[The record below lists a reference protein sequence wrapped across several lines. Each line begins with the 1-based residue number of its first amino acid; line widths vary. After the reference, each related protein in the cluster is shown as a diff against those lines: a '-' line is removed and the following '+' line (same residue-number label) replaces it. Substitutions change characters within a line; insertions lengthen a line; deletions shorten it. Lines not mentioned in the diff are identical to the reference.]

1 MFAASTETFGEVCEL
16 QKLSFFSIGH
26 SLAALAFVVFRPEK
40 LADGFAMVENR
51 RRAPIRLFGLHCLT
65 SLVVHG
71 SPMSI
76 PSFKTYFS
84 FVAALLMFGQMAT
97 AQAEALPDF
106 TTLVEQAS
114 PAVVNISTTQ
124 KMPERSVAQQ
134 QMPDLEGLP
143 PMLRE
148 FLERGIP
155 PQGRK
160 PGSPKSD
167 RQREAQSLGSGF
179 IISKD
184 GYVLTNNHVID
195 GADEILVRLSDR
207 SELKAKLVGT
217 DPRTDVAVLKIEGK
231 DLPTVKLGNSE
242 KLKVGEWVLAIG
254 SPFGFDHS
262 VTKGIV
268 SAKGRSL
275 PNDTYVPFIQTD
287 VAINPGNSGGPLFN
301 MDGEVVGINS
311 QIFTRS
317 GGFMG
322 LSFAIPI
329 DVAMDVANQIKASGK
344 VNRGWLGVVIQE
356 VNKDLAES
364 FGLDKPAGALVAQ
377 VLESGPAAK
386 GGVQVGDVI
395 LSANGTPIVMSA
407 DLPHLIGNLKDGSK
421 AELEVIRN
429 GKRQTLT
436 VTVGALPDEGQ
447 EMGTPESAGA
457 ERSSNRLGVSVVDLT
472 AEQQKSLD
480 IKGGVVIKEVTD
492 GPAALIGLQAG
503 DVITHLNNQA
513 LTSAKN
519 FSEVAKGL
527 PKNRSVSMR
536 VLRQGRASFITF
548 KLAE

>member
-1 MFAASTETFGEVCEL
+1 
-16 QKLSFFSIGH
+16 
-26 SLAALAFVVFRPEK
+26 
-40 LADGFAMVENR
+40 
-51 RRAPIRLFGLHCLT
+51 
-65 SLVVHG
+65 
-71 SPMSI
+71 MSI
-76 PSFKTYFS
+76 PRLKSYLTLF
-84 FVAALLMFGQMAT
+84 AAVLMLGQVVT

-114 PAVVNISTTQ
+114 PAVVNISTRQ
-124 KMPERSVAQQ
+124 KMPDRQLAGG

-143 PMLRE
+143 PMFRD
-148 FLERGIP
+148 FFERNM
-155 PQGRK
+155 PQGPR
-160 PGSPKSD
+160 SPRGD

-179 IISKD
+179 IISSD
-184 GYVLTNNHVID
+184 GYVLTNNHVVAD
-195 GADEILVRLSDR
+195 ADEIMVRLSDR
-207 SELKAKLVGT
+207 SEFQAKVVGT
-217 DPRTDVAVLKIEGK
+217 DPRTDVALLKIDGK
-231 DLPTVKLGNSE
+231 NLPTVKLGDSE

-268 SAKGRSL
+268 SAKGRTL

-301 MDGEVVGINS
+301 MNGEVVGINS

-329 DVAMDVANQIKASGK
+329 DVALDVSNQLKKDGK
-344 VNRGWLGVVIQE
+344 VSRGWLGVVIQE

-377 VLESGPAAK
+377 VLEDGPAAK
-386 GGVQVGDVI
+386 GGLQVGDVI
-395 LSANGTPIVMSA
+395 LSLNGQPIIMSA
-407 DLPHLIGNLKDGSK
+407 DLPHLVGGLKEGAK
-421 AELEVIRN
+421 ASLEVVRE
-429 GKRQTLT
+429 GKRRTLD
-436 VTVGALPDEGQ
+436 VTIGALPDDDQ
-447 EMGTPESAGA
+447 EIVASANGGI
-457 ERSSNRLGVSVVDLT
+457 ERSSNRLGVSVADLN
-472 AEQQKSLD
+472 AEQKKALEL
-480 IKGGVVIKEVTD
+480 KGGVVIKEVQD
-492 GPAALIGLQAG
+492 GPAAMIGLRPG

-513 LTSAKN
+513 IISAKS
-519 FSEVAKGL
+519 FTEIAKDL